1 MSIDAQDLANRY
13 AAVWNEAD
21 DVARRAAVAAL
32 WHADGAHWV
41 GTREARGLAALE
53 VRVADAWRK
62 NVHDNGYAFR
72 AVQDA
77 QALRDG
83 VVFHWEMIRPQTQQ
97 VAAVG
102 LEFLQLDATGRIL
115 RDYQYIIG

>member
-13 AAVWNEAD
+13 AAVWNEANAT
-21 DVARRAAVAAL
+21 ARRAGVAAL
-32 WHADGAHWV
+32 WHADGVHWV

-53 VRVADAWRK
+53 ARVADAWRK
-62 NVHDNGYAFR
+62 NVHDNGHVFR

-83 VVFHWEMIRPQTQQ
+83 VVFHWEMIRPETQR
-97 VAAVG
+97 VVAVG
-102 LEFLQLDATGRIL
+102 LEFLQLDETGLIL
-115 RDYQYIIG
+115 RDYQYIVG